1 MPILYVL
8 TKEPLVK
15 TSIRYPG
22 MFTTMRVSFG
32 TAFGTSDIES
42 GFVSFPASISSL
54 PLSQCSRTRA
64 NSSSAFWSPTALRID
79 SAARS
84 RASTALPPSCSAL
97 DRLSLATSSLAI
109 ALKELICASVSRSF
123 DFNSPLNAS
132 SLNNASST
140 GNVTATVLVSVLG
153 EGEGEGRADAVGL
166 GATDTE
172 LEFPDGCVTQA
183 VALRTK
189 AVKNPNANERQSC
202 FIMFLPISA

>member
-8 TKEPLVK
+8 TKKPLVK
-15 TSIRYPG
+15 ISIRYPG

-42 GFVSFPASISSL
+42 GFVSFPASSSSL

-84 RASTALPPSCSAL
+84 RASTALPPSWSAL
-97 DRLSLATSSLAI
+97 DRLSLATSLLAI
-109 ALKELICASVSRSF
+109 KLKELICASVSWSF

-153 EGEGEGRADAVGL
+153 EGEGRADAVGL
-166 GATDTE
+166 GATETE
-172 LEFPDGCVTQA
+172 LEFPDGCVVQP
-183 VALRTK
+183 VATRAK
-189 AVKNPNANERQSC
+189 AAKNPNPNERQTS
-202 FIMFLPISA
+202 FITFLPISA